1 MCINCLFLY
10 IQYAQAAEVY
20 DKVGDRKSLVTLY
33 VDTFQWD
40 NVCSYPTVYHVYM
53 CMCNMC
59 MSLVC
64 VIFVQAF
71 ELARKHSEFQVH
83 VLGSYTYMYM

>member
-1 MCINCLFLY
+1 
-10 IQYAQAAEVY
+10 
-20 DKVGDRKSLVTLY
+20 
-33 VDTFQWD
+33 
-40 NVCSYPTVYHVYM
+40 M

-59 MSLVC
+59 ISFVC

-83 VLGSYTYMYM
+83 VL